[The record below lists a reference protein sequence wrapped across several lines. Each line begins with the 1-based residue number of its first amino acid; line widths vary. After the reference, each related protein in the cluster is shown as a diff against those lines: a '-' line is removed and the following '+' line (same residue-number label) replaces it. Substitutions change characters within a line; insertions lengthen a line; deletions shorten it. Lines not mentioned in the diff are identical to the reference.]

1 MAEQRRRIVITCA
14 VCDERLALDLRVP
27 VAAAELTTFID
38 AHSRHQDMK
47 MDILLTAAPEP
58 NPDDAESPTT

>member
-27 VAAAELTTFID
+27 VAAAELTAFID
-38 AHSRHQDMK
+38 VHSRHQDMQ
-47 MDILLTAAPEP
+47 MDILLTAAAE
-58 NPDDAESPTT
+58 PDDEAD